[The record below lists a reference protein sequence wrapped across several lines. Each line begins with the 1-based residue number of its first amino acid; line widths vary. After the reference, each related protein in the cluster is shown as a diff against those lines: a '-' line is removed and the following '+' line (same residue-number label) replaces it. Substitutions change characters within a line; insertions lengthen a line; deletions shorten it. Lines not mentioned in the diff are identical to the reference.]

1 MGTIIHTTPTM
12 LIGFAGMTHLGWVM
26 AAAAAEK
33 GFRVQAMEDDAA
45 RFASADL
52 VFLTKDVTVG
62 EDGRG
67 DFEEILAYHRRVLSL
82 LPPPTPA
89 VILSQVPPGYTRAL
103 NRPNTYYQV
112 ETLIYGKSFGRAMEP
127 ERFVV
132 GCDDGTIP
140 PIYSA
145 FLEKWDCPV
154 HLMNYESAEL
164 CKLAINAYL
173 VASIECAVRLNTIAV
188 NVGADWDSV
197 RVGMQSDARIGP
209 HAYLRPGRWDDSPHL
224 KRDMKTLETL

>member
-1 MGTIIHTTPTM
+1 M

-33 GFRVQAMEDDAA
+33 GFRVQALEDDAP
-45 RFASADL
+45 RFADADL
-52 VFLTKDVTVG
+52 VFITKDVAVA
-62 EDGRG
+62 EDGNG
-67 DFEEILAYHRRVLSL
+67 DFDAIRDYHLGVLEL
-82 LPPPTPA
+82 LRPSIPV
-89 VILSQVPPGYTRAL
+89 VILSQVPPGYTRSL

-145 FLEKWDCPV
+145 FLRKWDCPV
-154 HLMNYESAEL
+154 HLMTYESAEL

-173 VASIECAVRLNTIAV
+173 VASIECAVRLAGV
-188 NVGADWDSV
+188 AGRVGADWDSV
-197 RVGMQSDARIGP
+197 RLGMQSDARIGS